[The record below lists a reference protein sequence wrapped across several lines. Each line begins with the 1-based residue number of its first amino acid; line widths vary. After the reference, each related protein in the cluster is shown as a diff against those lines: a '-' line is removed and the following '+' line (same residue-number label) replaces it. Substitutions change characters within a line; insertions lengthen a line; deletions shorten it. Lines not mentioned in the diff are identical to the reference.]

1 MVTLGARMGNPTEP
15 MTQGLLFLL
24 SSIEPVTGLYLWYFT
39 LICYYVIINQIKV
52 CYRRK
57 IKMDAPKK
65 DKKNQSKFKKYFRW
79 PLIVL
84 VLSFCLSMTF
94 GVLSEVA
101 LNGANIA
108 IAIVV
113 IIVFLFVAILT
124 DMIGVAIT
132 ACDVKNYRAMAAKK
146 VRGAKEAIMLQKNA
160 DRVSSIVADI
170 LGDICSI
177 LSGAAGAAVA
187 TALITQSMTDFMGVV
202 VSSLVSAVIAAL
214 LISGKAFMKRYSLEH
229 ADKIILL
236 LGKFLSIFH
245 FSKNQK
251 KSKNKTNKKKNK
263 SNNDKKSS
271 GDNKNLNMSEVIEE
285 NNEQSEEVKTDEIKE
300 TAKTD
305 NEKSEN

>member
-1 MVTLGARMGNPTEP
+1 
-15 MTQGLLFLL
+15 
-24 SSIEPVTGLYLWYFT
+24 
-39 LICYYVIINQIKV
+39 
-52 CYRRK
+52 
-57 IKMDAPKK
+57 MDAPKK

-84 VLSFCLSMTF
+84 VLSFCLSMAF

-113 IIVFLFVAILT
+113 IIVFLFIAILT
-124 DMIGVAIT
+124 DMIGVAVT

-187 TALITQSMTDFMGVV
+187 TALITQSMTDFMGIV

-245 FSKNQK
+245 FSGNSK
-251 KSKNKTNKKKNK
+251 KSKNKSNKKKSKTKSDKK
-263 SNNDKKSS
+263 SNNVVE
-271 GDNKNLNMSEVIEE
+271 NLNATEVF
-285 NNEQSEEVKTDEIKE
+285 EQNGNQNDEVKNEESKKVDVDEKEKKE
-300 TAKTD
+300 TSRD
-305 NEKSEN
+305 